1 MSNRKSSQQNQV
13 RLWLA
18 ALKLRKDLLHLRL
31 KANFNPNQ
39 ARVPAGNPD
48 GGRWTDDGGRTAD
61 STSETGAMQRVV
73 RDRSGDKPWRA
84 YVEQRRVDGSLIST
98 TVYNRDGSVIVSERP
113 NAATER
119 NTVTLRDGARFIF
132 ENSGDTQRIYDA
144 AGNLISSA
152 VWTPDGP
159 VAQAIVQQALF
170 DSRKPKGPLST
181 PIEVAVD
188 AAIELYNWWQS
199 TQEPNE
205 NTVFSF
211 RADELVPV
219 QGEPPLWTSK
229 LKREYVEDTCPR
241 FPLVQSMTNRVAK
254 SLNPSLFKNPGA
266 YGTAVHMGVKRMVDT
281 LRDPN
286 FTAEV
291 SILKSDL
298 DASRYG
304 LKGTIRIDVIER
316 REDNVVCVY
325 DLKTGASGLS
335 RARLWKIY
343 NGVSA
348 RYKAARIIII
358 EVRPVR

>member
-1 MSNRKSSQQNQV
+1 M
-13 RLWLA
+13 
-18 ALKLRKDLLHLRL
+18 D
-31 KANFNPNQ
+31 
-39 ARVPAGNPD
+39 AG
-48 GGRWTDDGGRTAD
+48 R
-61 STSETGAMQRVV
+61 
-73 RDRSGDKPWRA
+73 
-84 YVEQRRVDGSLIST
+84 
-98 TVYNRDGSVIVSERP
+98 
-113 NAATER
+113 
-119 NTVTLRDGARFIF
+119 
-132 ENSGDTQRIYDA
+132 
-144 AGNLISSA
+144 
-152 VWTPDGP
+152 P
-159 VAQAIVQQALF
+159 VAQPIVQQALF

-335 RARLWKIY
+335 RARL
-343 NGVSA
+343 
-348 RYKAARIIII
+348 
-358 EVRPVR
+358 